1 MFIHYLLDIK
11 TPLFKRE
18 AKDAE
23 GYFKLISTQLSR
35 TMQWQ
40 NLKNKQQ
47 FTKTQQENQNMSNTN
62 PKNNLGVI
70 SVSQEL
76 FADNVSQGMS

>member
-47 FTKTQQENQNMSNTN
+47 FTKIQENQNMSNTN

-76 FADNVSQGMS
+76 FAFNVS